1 MRTSPPNRRLIGS
14 ALLVSAVG
22 IGLVLALFAL
32 IQALQRP
39 VTRSQAVA
47 SETVALTSTPTST
60 RPASPTAPAAP
71 PTRSTPVPA
80 ATVRLLTPT
89 IDSDA
94 DTVAEVNGQR
104 LDRHALQR
112 MAAAD
117 RAMSQLFGQPL
128 PAESELV
135 DRLVN
140 AELVWQAAQAAGF
153 SVPAAQVSQALDA
166 ILEARGKTR
175 TDLTR
180 VLAETGLTTEAF
192 TAYFAR
198 LVTVDHFSQ
207 AWSQAQNQPVNSYV
221 RQLQRKA
228 RISFGPAAQAGL
240 TPTAAAPPTLR
251 SSSPVAAP
259 PTITPSPTASQTG
272 TLGVAAAR
280 PPRAETGQLAPDFS
294 LVALN
299 RAGAETLRPEDWT
312 GRPVVLSFWT
322 TWCTYCRRQTPVL
335 VEAYRQYEP
344 RGVQFIGINVKEER
358 ALVEEYVR
366 SAGISYPVG
375 LDADG
380 DVAARYQVSGFPTT
394 YFIDA
399 GGRLSARHVGAL
411 TSGQVA
417 DYLAR
422 LSVLD

>member
-1 MRTSPPNRRLIGS
+1 
-14 ALLVSAVG
+14 LVSAVG

-39 VTRSQAVA
+39 VMLSQAVA
-47 SETVALTSTPTST
+47 GETAAPTSTPMST
-60 RPASPTAPAAP
+60 RRASPTASAAP
-71 PTRSTPVPA
+71 PARSTPVHA
-80 ATVRLLTPT
+80 ATVRPLAPT

-104 LDRHALQR
+104 LDRRALQL

-140 AELVWQAAQAAGF
+140 AELVWQVAQAAGF

-166 ILEARGKTR
+166 ILAARGKTR
-175 TDLTR
+175 TDLAR
-180 VLAETGLTTEAF
+180 VLAEAGLTTEAF
-192 TAYFAR
+192 TAYFGR
-198 LVTVDHFSQ
+198 LVTVDRFSQ
-207 AWSQAQNQPVNSYV
+207 EWSRAQNQPVNSYV
-221 RQLQRKA
+221 RQLQSKA
-228 RISFGPAAQAGL
+228 RTSFGPAAQASL
-240 TPTAAAPPTLR
+240 TPTAAAPPTSR
-251 SSSPVAAP
+251 PSSPVAAT

-272 TLGVAAAR
+272 TPGVAAAR

-294 LVALN
+294 LAALN
-299 RAGAETLRPEDWT
+299 LAGAETLRPEDWT

-358 ALVEEYVR
+358 ALVDEYVR

-380 DVAARYQVSGFPTT
+380 DVAGRYQVSGFPTT

-399 GGRLSARHVGAL
+399 SGRVNARHVGAL